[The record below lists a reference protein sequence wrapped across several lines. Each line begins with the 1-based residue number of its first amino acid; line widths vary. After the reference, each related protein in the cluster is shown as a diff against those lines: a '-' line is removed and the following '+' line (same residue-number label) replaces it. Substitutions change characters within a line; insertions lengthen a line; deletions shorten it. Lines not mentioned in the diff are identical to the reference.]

1 MFQTYIY
8 QPILAVLVFIY
19 NSVAAQDLGFAII
32 LLTIVVRVVLLPL
45 FYKGAKD
52 QALMQRLQ
60 PRIEEI
66 QREHKAD
73 KEQQAKALMALYK
86 EHKLNPFSSIFLLI
100 LQLPIFFALFQI
112 FSRELAGTVFATHT
126 LLGFVDLSAKSI
138 PIILIAAALQYLQ
151 GKLSIPPKTT
161 PAKSSAAAVGKVM
174 IIVGPILT
182 VVVLMNLPAALG
194 LYWLISTL
202 FSVVQQVYINRAMDR
217 QTADPK
223 DKRKRI
229 KDI

>member
-19 NSVAAQDLGFAII
+19 DNVAAHDLGLAII
-32 LLTIVVRVVLLPL
+32 LLTVVVRVVLLPL

-73 KEQQAKALMALYK
+73 KGEQAKALMALYK

-126 LLGFVDLSAKSI
+126 LFGFVDLSVKSI
-138 PIILIAAALQYLQ
+138 PIVLIAAALQYLQ
-151 GKLSIPPKTT
+151 GKLSIPKPGGAGQK
-161 PAKSSAAAVGKVM
+161 PGNAAMVGKVM
-174 IIVGPILT
+174 VVAGPILT

-194 LYWLISTL
+194 LYWLVSTL

-217 QTADPK
+217 KSQGNK
-223 DKRKRI
+223 
-229 KDI
+229 